1 MLPFKNLLQIDK
13 SSSTSVFR
21 QIASQLVL
29 LIQKGI
35 LLPEMELPSTR
46 VLAVDLGLHRKTIMA
61 AYNDLITEDWI
72 ESEERKGYRVS
83 SRLPIIKPRSYT
95 NTSSLKGYKGK
106 SDFLFDQLDH
116 IPALPKISPGYQLI
130 VDDGFPE
137 TDIFPIEKI
146 LKEYRKLL
154 GFNILKKSASVGI

>member
-1 MLPFKNLLQIDK
+1 
-13 SSSTSVFR
+13 
-21 QIASQLVL
+21 
-29 LIQKGI
+29 
-35 LLPEMELPSTR
+35 
-46 VLAVDLGLHRKTIMA
+46 MA
-61 AYNDLITEDWI
+61 AYNDLIAEDWV
-72 ESEERKGYRVS
+72 ESEERKGYRVP
-83 SRLPIIKPRSYT
+83 SRLP
-95 NTSSLKGYKGK
+95 
-106 SDFLFDQLDH
+106 FDQLDH